1 MKNDISERVS
11 SEMIRFIIFLAK
23 YGMAFYN
30 FDEGYFSIEGM
41 EFYFDEDFDD
51 ILTYVRN
58 HYKTRKNIYR
68 VTYLDDYDGGIAVGY
83 QKAKELAEGIKI
95 NEFSREEYTKQ
106 RRKYDLLNEQEKLG
120 VMKWANSSDSTI
132 RKQQEWIEHL
142 EEELKNFDK
151 NLELTL
157 KEYTKIEKINKI

>member
-11 SEMIRFIIFLAK
+11 NEMIRFIIFLAK

-41 EFYFDEDFDD
+41 EFYFDEEFDD
-51 ILTYVRN
+51 ILARVRS
-58 HYKTRKNIYR
+58 HYRTRKNLYK

-83 QKAKELAEGIKI
+83 QKAKELAECIKI

-106 RRKYDLLNEQEKLG
+106 RRKFELFNAQETLG
-120 VMKWANSSDSTI
+120 VMNWANSSDSTI
-132 RKQQEWIEHL
+132 RKHKEWIEHL

-157 KEYTKIEKINKI
+157 KEYTKIEKLSK

>member
-1 MKNDISERVS
+1 MINKVSEKFS
-11 SEMIRFIIFLAK
+11 KEMIRFMTLLAK
-23 YGMAFYN
+23 FGMAFYS
-30 FDEGYFSIEGM
+30 FDEGYFLIDNTY
-41 EFYFDEDFDD
+41 FYFDEDLDF
-51 ILTYVRN
+51 ILAYLLD
-58 HYKTRKNIYR
+58 HYRTRKNLYK

-83 QKAKELAEGIKI
+83 QKAKELVEEIKI

-106 RRKYDLLNEQEKLG
+106 RRKYDLFNEREKLG

-157 KEYTKIEKINKI
+157 KEYTKIEKINK